1 MICTKISALKKNEML
16 NEKIDLSK
24 DNSALKKDNLDLKKN
39 FWFKKHVAFL
49 IKNNIYLKN

>member
-39 FWFKKHVAFL
+39 FD
-49 IKNNIYLKN
+49 

>member
-1 MICTKISALKKNEML
+1 ML

-24 DNSALKKDNLDLKKN
+24 DNSALKKDNLDLKKI
-39 FWFKKHVAFL
+39 FDLKKHVAFL